1 MCADEL
7 AEEVD
12 FFSLGTNDLT
22 QYTCAL
28 DRQNAKLEP
37 FSDTHHPAVLRAIK
51 MTIEAGHR
59 HGTWVGICGELGAD
73 TTLTEEFIKYGVD
86 ELSVNPKSVLPLR
99 KAIRSI
105 DRSKLLAK

>member
-1 MCADEL
+1 
-7 AEEVD
+7 
-12 FFSLGTNDLT
+12 
-22 QYTCAL
+22 
-28 DRQNAKLEP
+28 
-37 FSDTHHPAVLRAIK
+37 